1 MTDES
6 TNEMTAPPRIIA
18 SADAPL
24 VRAIDTRALAFNA
37 VNMTIGTT
45 VYVVPALIAL
55 EVGSAGVLAFL
66 ACAGLMAL
74 IVLSFAEA
82 GSRVS
87 RSGGMYAW
95 AEVAFG
101 PFVAFVLGWVFYLG
115 AQVVGAASVMTLML
129 GALGQLAPALGSSVA
144 RVVIV
149 AALLGGV
156 AAINIRGVKRSSR
169 AVEAVTTV
177 KLVPLVLVLGASVAA
192 VNVHNLS
199 IDTLPSPAAF
209 GRAVVLAIFLFS
221 GIETALSASGEVS
234 NPSRS
239 VPRAVMLALAVVTI
253 LYVGTQVMAQGV
265 MGPELVQFRD
275 APISEMASRRL
286 GGLGRGL
293 VLSAMIVAPMAF
305 VLGEALASP
314 RLVYAM
320 SCDGF
325 LPRWVSR
332 VHPDYHTP
340 YAAILVH
347 TVLIGIATLTRS
359 FRWLVLVSSVA
370 ILLVYLVCCLATIQ
384 LRRRNV
390 RSFGAPFELPFGVTI
405 PAVASVV
412 VLALLAATRKEELL
426 AVGALLGVGVIV
438 YWGRRRRRPGA

>member
-1 MTDES
+1 
-6 TNEMTAPPRIIA
+6 MTAPPRIS

-45 VYVVPALIAL
+45 VYVVPSLIAL

-74 IVLSFAEA
+74 VVLSFAEA

-101 PFVAFVLGWVFYLG
+101 PFVAFLLGWVFYFG
-115 AQVVGAASVMTLML
+115 AQIVGAASVLTLML
-129 GALGQLAPALGSSVA
+129 GALRQLAPALGGGWA
-144 RVVIV
+144 RAAIVV
-149 AALLGGV
+149 ALLAVV
-156 AAINIRGVKRSSR
+156 AAINVRGVKRSSR
-169 AVEAVTTV
+169 VVEAVTTV
-177 KLVPLVLVLGASVAA
+177 KLVPLVLVLGGSVAA
-192 VNVHNLS
+192 VSLHNLS
-199 IDTLPSPAAF
+199 IGTLPSPAAF

-234 NPSRS
+234 NPSQS
-239 VPRAVMLALAVVTI
+239 VPRAVMLALFVVTI
-253 LYVGTQVMAQGV
+253 LYVGTQVIAQGV

-286 GGLGRGL
+286 GGIGRGL
-293 VLSAMIVAPMAF
+293 VLSAMIIAPMAF
-305 VLGEALASP
+305 LLGEALASP
-314 RLVYAM
+314 RLLYAM

-332 VHPDYHTP
+332 VHDEYRTP
-340 YAAILVH
+340 YAAIVVH

-370 ILLVYLVCCLATIQ
+370 VLLVYLVCCLATIQ
-384 LRRRNV
+384 LRRRDV
-390 RSFGAPFELPFGVTI
+390 RSLGTPFVLPFGVTI
-405 PAVASVV
+405 PALASIVAV
-412 VLALLAATRKEELL
+412 ALLATASRNEAL
-426 AVGALLGVGVIV
+426 AVAVVAAVGVVV
-438 YWGRRRRRPGA
+438 YWGRHAQRAPNAPT